1 MSMRSQV
8 DVPYTRDELSEKVA
22 SILFFEEIMSKNVV
36 KQFTTRG
43 IVEDDADVFVC
54 FNNII

>member
-1 MSMRSQV
+1 MRSQV